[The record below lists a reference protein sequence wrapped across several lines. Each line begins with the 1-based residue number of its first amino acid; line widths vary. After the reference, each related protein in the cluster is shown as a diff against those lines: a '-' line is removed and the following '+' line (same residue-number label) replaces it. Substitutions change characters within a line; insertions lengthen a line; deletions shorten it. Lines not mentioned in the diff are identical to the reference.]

1 MLRAGLIGFP
11 SSGKTTLFH
20 LMTQTARG
28 RRTERARGGIPV
40 GVSVV
45 PDGRLEKLTTLFSP
59 RKIVPAT
66 VEFIDIVNRTGPQA
80 QFEVA
85 PFRQC
90 DALLHVVR
98 VFREETV
105 PHPSGSID
113 PLRDAKAMEDELIL
127 ADLSVVERRL
137 DRIKRDMK
145 KNDLVELH
153 TEQVVLERCKVTLE
167 NGMPLRTLSLE
178 SDTARPLRGFQLLSA
193 KPLLIVVNLD
203 ESDLPHRQRASE
215 ISPLNRF
222 LSMAMT
228 HSVDICAK
236 IELEIAEL
244 GPLEAQAFQ
253 TDLGL
258 RESGLDRVI
267 RASYKL
273 LGYVSFF
280 TVGGDECRAWSIPH
294 GTSAQTAALGVH
306 SDIARGFIRAEVV
319 DYNQL
324 ITRGSLIACREHGE
338 VRLEGKDYAIND
350 GDVINFRF
358 AT

>member
-1 MLRAGLIGFP
+1 
-11 SSGKTTLFH
+11 
-20 LMTQTARG
+20 
-28 RRTERARGGIPV
+28 
-40 GVSVV
+40 
-45 PDGRLEKLTTLFSP
+45 
-59 RKIVPAT
+59 
-66 VEFIDIVNRTGPQA
+66 
-80 QFEVA
+80 
-85 PFRQC
+85 
-90 DALLHVVR
+90 
-98 VFREETV
+98 
-105 PHPSGSID
+105 
-113 PLRDAKAMEDELIL
+113 
-127 ADLSVVERRL
+127 
-137 DRIKRDMK
+137 
-145 KNDLVELH
+145 
-153 TEQVVLERCKVTLE
+153 
-167 NGMPLRTLSLE
+167 
-178 SDTARPLRGFQLLSA
+178 
-193 KPLLIVVNLD
+193 
-203 ESDLPHRQRASE
+203 
-215 ISPLNRF
+215 
-222 LSMAMT
+222 MAMT

-338 VRLEGKDYAIND
+338 VRLEGKDYVIND